1 MPAARPVVELTSV
14 SVGYGARVV
23 LTDVDLAVSAGDV
36 VAILG
41 PNGAGK
47 TTLLRAIAGTVPTR
61 AGTITLQGA
70 PLSSLDREAIART
83 IAVVPQEAPIVEGFT
98 VREIVMMG
106 RAPHQGRWLRAS
118 SHDDQVVSHAL
129 ERCAVVDL
137 QDRPFSAL
145 SGGERKRVM
154 IAQALAQEPALLLL
168 DEPSAFL
175 DLGHAI
181 DVFALVAQE
190 AARGLAVIANVHDF
204 SLAARYATRAAVLV
218 EGRVL
223 AAGPT
228 REVLTAEVL
237 GRAFGVP
244 LSVAA
249 TTGSAS
255 ALLVP
260 TDWLKHR

>member
-1 MPAARPVVELTSV
+1 MAASPPVVELASV
-14 SVGYGARVV
+14 TVGYGARVV
-23 LTDVDLAVSAGDV
+23 LADVDLAVSSGDV
-36 VAILG
+36 VAVLG

-61 AGTITLQGA
+61 AGAITLQGE
-70 PLSSLDREAIART
+70 PLAALDRETIARR
-83 IAVVPQEAPIVEGFT
+83 IAVVPQEVPIAEGFA

-118 SHDDQVVSHAL
+118 SRDDEVVDHAL

-137 QDRPFSAL
+137 QSRAFSAL

-154 IAQALAQEPALLLL
+154 IAQALAQEPVLLLL

-175 DLGHAI
+175 DLRHAI
-181 DVFALVAQE
+181 DVFALVADE

-223 AAGPT
+223 AAGST
-228 REVLTAEVL
+228 DHVLTAETL
-237 GRAFGVP
+237 GRAFGVSLTP
-244 LSVAA
+244 TGTSSTAA
-249 TTGSAS
+249 P
-255 ALLVP
+255 LLVP
-260 TDWLKHR
+260 TEWLKPR